1 MVRLKGLESGNAAI
15 NRQGAKH
22 ILSCDY
28 TTVNEILDS
37 CHMNRTLLDWDLRYA
52 LM

>member
-15 NRQGAKH
+15 YRQGAKH

-28 TTVNEILDS
+28 ITVNDILDS
-37 CHMNRTLLDWDLRYA
+37 RYVNKTLLE
-52 LM
+52 